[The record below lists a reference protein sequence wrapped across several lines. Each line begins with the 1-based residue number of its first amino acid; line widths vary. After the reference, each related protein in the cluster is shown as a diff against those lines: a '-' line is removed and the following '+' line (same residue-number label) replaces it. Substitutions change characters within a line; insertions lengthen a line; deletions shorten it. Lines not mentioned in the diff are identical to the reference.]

1 MNATLIANVMFANGI
16 SLIIVGLVWGLI
28 EYGKSN

>member
-1 MNATLIANVMFANGI
+1 MNTELILNVMFANGLT
-16 SLIIVGLVWGLI
+16 LIIVGLVWGLI